1 MSKTIQ
7 TADHSSGKVL
17 LMREQIQ
24 ILTVEKDDGDGLIAT
39 FSDGTTAGYVA
50 EELLE
55 LRPKRE
61 LTEVGKERSAKRKKP
76 K

>member
-1 MSKTIQ
+1 MPE
-7 TADHSSGKVL
+7 A
-17 LMREQIQ
+17 IQ
-24 ILTVEKDDGDGLIAT
+24 ILTVEKDDGDGLITT

-61 LTEVGKERSAKRKKP
+61 LTEDSQEKLNNDERP

>member
-1 MSKTIQ
+1 MP
-7 TADHSSGKVL
+7 
-17 LMREQIQ
+17 EPIQ
-24 ILTVEKDDGDGLIAT
+24 ILTVEKDDGDGLIT
-39 FSDGTTAGYVA
+39 SFSDGTTAGYVA

-61 LTEVGKERSAKRKKP
+61 LTEDSEEKVNHSERP

>member
-1 MSKTIQ
+1 
-7 TADHSSGKVL
+7 
-17 LMREQIQ
+17 MREPIH
-24 ILTVEKDDGDGLIAT
+24 ILTVEKDDGDGLITT

-61 LTEVGKERSAKRKKP
+61 LTEVGPEKVSDGRKP

>member
-1 MSKTIQ
+1 MLNS
-7 TADHSSGKVL
+7 
-17 LMREQIQ
+17 IQ
-24 ILTVEKDDGDGLIAT
+24 ILTVEKDDGDGMITT

-55 LRPKRE
+55 LRPIRE
-61 LTEVGKERSAKRKKP
+61 LTEDSQEKVNNEKRP

>member
-1 MSKTIQ
+1 MPE
-7 TADHSSGKVL
+7 A
-17 LMREQIQ
+17 IQ
-24 ILTVEKDDGDGLIAT
+24 ILTVEKDDGDGLITT

-61 LTEVGKERSAKRKKP
+61 LTDDSQEKLNNDERSK
-76 K
+76 